1 MNKVIFQI
9 GLLAFCVSFV
19 LFSAE
24 GDDIMQTA
32 QRAFVVFALVVSG
45 IAVLL
50 FAASALSVKRPRIE
64 STMPRGES
72 SGDGEAEGNPHPV
85 A

>member
-19 LFSAE
+19 MFSAQGE
-24 GDDIMQTA
+24 DMMQTA
-32 QRAFVVFALVVSG
+32 QRSFVVFAVVISG

-50 FAASALSVKRPRIE
+50 FAASGLSVRRTI
-64 STMPRGES
+64 
-72 SGDGEAEGNPHPV
+72 SGPSVSPPGSHGTDGNHHGA

>member
-19 LFSAE
+19 LFSAQ
-24 GDDIMQTA
+24 GNDVMQTA

-50 FAASALSVKRPRIE
+50 FAASSLSVRKAAGGPTVG
-64 STMPRGES
+64 SGAS
-72 SGDGEAEGNPHPV
+72 SGSQRSDGNPHP
-85 A
+85 AA